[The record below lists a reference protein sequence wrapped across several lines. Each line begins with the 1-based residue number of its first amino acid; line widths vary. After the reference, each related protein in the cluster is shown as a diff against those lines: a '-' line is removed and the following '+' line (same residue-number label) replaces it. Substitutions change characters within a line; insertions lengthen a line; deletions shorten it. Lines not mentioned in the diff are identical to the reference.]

1 MMNLSFNKA
10 AQNVQQGGF
19 LFFDRTGISG
29 FWIKKRTARLRSLGR
44 LIFLY
49 NGIHH
54 DLHLYYTPQ
63 NRKCQYFLKNFFIL
77 SS

>member
-1 MMNLSFNKA
+1 MNLSFNKA

-44 LIFLY
+44 LFFCTTEYIMIY
-49 NGIHH
+49 I
-54 DLHLYYTPQ
+54 YIIP
-63 NRKCQYFLKNFFIL
+63 RKTENVNTFLKKM
-77 SS
+77 